1 MTSQDFY
8 MELLSEGNKSSQQSA
23 QTATPVYAHNTSD
36 SDTASR
42 VEALIA
48 ELRASGRDITADYG
62 DWLKVGFA
70 LASEFGE
77 SGRRYFHDISSLY
90 SGYNQEESDTK
101 YSECLKSDNGRTDIS
116 TLFYLAKNQG
126 ITLRRANVGPQPNNA
141 SPSTKVQSDKN
152 VPLTLSLD
160 DPEEMPTLP
169 MFPEDIFSTLP
180 GLLRKVTD
188 LMLTHQERSLVL
200 IGSIATLSSALLP
213 MYTIYFGKT
222 IYPNIYLFVPGPAGA
237 GKGKLDFCFRLVK
250 PIHKEKLER
259 WTIAKDEYKKEY
271 ARYKRQKKGDNIDP
285 PEKPPIQLLRVPA
298 NSSATSFAQAMAENG
313 NLILFET
320 EGDTVVNTF
329 NSDFGNYS
337 DSFRKAFAHESFGYL
352 RRGDDGE
359 EREIENPR
367 LSTVLSGTPEQVKS
381 LIHDAENGLLS
392 RFMFFCINS
401 TPEWLDGFD
410 SYGGDD
416 PLEDSFDAI
425 GQEFTAFTKILE
437 QTPRIKFTL
446 SISQAGKFNDFFAA
460 EKERMHEFNGDRYS
474 ASSHRLAWCFLR
486 VAMVLSALRLM
497 DSGRITEN
505 VECNDVD
512 FDTTMKIIKVISTH
526 NDYIFNVLD
535 KERPEGVAVA
545 DSYSS
550 ATRKAI
556 ISALPGYFT
565 TEDMKKVAA
574 NVGKSLRTVRRQIAR
589 AIEAGEIQQVKHGE
603 YKKM

>member
-1 MTSQDFY
+1 
-8 MELLSEGNKSSQQSA
+8 MELLSEGNQSSQQSA

-36 SDTASR
+36 TDTASR

-77 SGRRYFHDISSLY
+77 SGRRYFHDISSIY

-126 ITLRRANVGPQPNNA
+126 VTLRRTSIGPQLSNA
-141 SPSTKVQSDKN
+141 SPSTKGQSDKN

-512 FDTTMKIIKVISTH
+512 FDSTMKIIKVISTH

-535 KERPEGVAVA
+535 KERPEGIAVA

>member
-1 MTSQDFY
+1 MD
-8 MELLSEGNKSSQQSA
+8 LLNEGDKAPKQTNNAANNTVSPHSSGDI
-23 QTATPVYAHNTSD
+23 T
-36 SDTASR
+36 SR
-42 VEALIA
+42 VESLIDF
-48 ELRASGRDITADYG
+48 LRASHTDITSNYG

-70 LASEFGE
+70 LAGEFGE
-77 SGRRYFHDISSLY
+77 SGRSYFHDISSLY
-90 SGYNQEESDTK
+90 SGYNQQESDNK
-101 YSECLKSDNGRTDIS
+101 YNECLKSDNGRTDIS
-116 TLFYLAKNQG
+116 TLFYLAKAHGVTLPKNQMEQ
-126 ITLRRANVGPQPNNA
+126 RAEQAYTNRKG
-141 SPSTKVQSDKN
+141 QSDKN
-152 VPLTLSLD
+152 VPLSLSQE

-169 MFPEDIFSTLP
+169 VFPEGIYDNLP
-180 GLLRKVTD
+180 GLLRKVTE
-188 LMLTHQERSLVL
+188 LMVTPQERSLVL

-222 IYPNIYLFVPGPAGA
+222 IYPNMYLFVPGPAGA
-237 GKGKLDFCFRLVK
+237 GKGKLDFCFKLVK

-259 WTIAKDEYKKEY
+259 WNIAKDEYKKEY

-285 PEKPPIQLLRVPA
+285 PEKPLIQLLRIPA

-313 NLILFET
+313 NLLLFET

-359 EREIENPR
+359 EREVENPR

-401 TPEWLDGFD
+401 TPKWLDGFD
-410 SYGGDD
+410 SYSSEN
-416 PLEDSFDAI
+416 PLEETFDAF
-425 GQEFTAFTKILE
+425 GQEFTAFTKVLE
-437 QTPRIKFTL
+437 QTPRIYFSHT
-446 SISQAGKFNDFFAA
+446 IAQTGKFNEFFAA
-460 EKERMHEFNGDRYS
+460 EKERMQEFNGDRYS

-486 VAMVLSALRLM
+486 VAMVLTALRMM
-497 DSGRITEN
+497 DSGRITDK
-505 VECNDVD
+505 VECSDVD
-512 FDTTMKIIKVISTH
+512 FETTLQIIKVISIH

-535 KERPEGVAVA
+535 KERPEGIAVA

-556 ISALPGYFT
+556 ISSLPGYFKT
-565 TEDMKKVAA
+565 DDMKEVAKSI
-574 NVGKSLRTVRRQIAR
+574 GKSLRTVRRQVAR
-589 AIEAGEIQQVKHGE
+589 AIEAGEILQVKHGE

>member
-1 MTSQDFY
+1 MD
-8 MELLSEGNKSSQQSA
+8 LLNEGDKAPKQTNNAANNTVSPHSSG
-23 QTATPVYAHNTSD
+23 
-36 SDTASR
+36 DTTSR
-42 VEALIA
+42 VESLIDS
-48 ELRASGRDITADYG
+48 LRASHTDITSNYG

-70 LASEFGE
+70 LAGEFGE
-77 SGRRYFHDISSLY
+77 SGRSYFHDISSLY
-90 SGYNQEESDTK
+90 SGYNQQESDNK
-101 YSECLKSDNGRTDIS
+101 YNECLKSDNGRTDIS
-116 TLFYLAKNQG
+116 TLFYLAKAHGVTLPKNQMEQ
-126 ITLRRANVGPQPNNA
+126 RAEQAYTNRKG
-141 SPSTKVQSDKN
+141 QSDKN
-152 VPLTLSLD
+152 VPLSLSQE

-169 MFPEDIFSTLP
+169 VFPEGIYDNLP
-180 GLLRKVTD
+180 GLLRKVTE
-188 LMLTHQERSLVL
+188 LMVTPQERSLVL

-222 IYPNIYLFVPGPAGA
+222 IYPNMYLFVPGPAGA
-237 GKGKLDFCFRLVK
+237 GKGKLDFCFKLVK

-259 WTIAKDEYKKEY
+259 WNIAKDEYKKEY

-285 PEKPPIQLLRVPA
+285 PEKPLIQLLRIPA

-313 NLILFET
+313 NLLLFET

-359 EREIENPR
+359 EREVENPR

-401 TPEWLDGFD
+401 TPKWLDGFD
-410 SYGGDD
+410 SYGSEN
-416 PLEDSFDAI
+416 PLEETFDAF
-425 GQEFTAFTKILE
+425 GQEFTAFTKVLE
-437 QTPRIKFTL
+437 QTPRIYFSHT
-446 SISQAGKFNDFFAA
+446 IAQTGKFNEFFAA
-460 EKERMHEFNGDRYS
+460 EKERMQEFNGDRYS

-486 VAMVLSALRLM
+486 VAMVLTALRMM
-497 DSGRITEN
+497 DSGRITDK
-505 VECNDVD
+505 VECSDVD
-512 FDTTMKIIKVISTH
+512 FETTLQIIKVISIH

-535 KERPEGVAVA
+535 KERPEGIAVA

-556 ISALPGYFT
+556 ISSLPGYFKT
-565 TEDMKKVAA
+565 DDMKEVAKSI
-574 NVGKSLRTVRRQIAR
+574 GKSLRTVRRQVAR
-589 AIEAGEIQQVKHGE
+589 AIEAGEILQVKHGE

>member
-1 MTSQDFY
+1 MD
-8 MELLSEGNKSSQQSA
+8 LLNEGDKA
-23 QTATPVYAHNTSD
+23 PKQTINAANNTVSPH
-36 SDTASR
+36 SFGDTTSR
-42 VEALIA
+42 VESLIDS
-48 ELRASGRDITADYG
+48 LRASHTDITSNYG

-70 LASEFGE
+70 LAGEFGE
-77 SGRRYFHDISSLY
+77 SGRSYFHDISSLY
-90 SGYNQEESDTK
+90 SGYNQQESDNK
-101 YSECLKSDNGRTDIS
+101 YNECLKSDYGRTDIS
-116 TLFYLAKNQG
+116 TLFYLAKAHG
-126 ITLRRANVGPQPNNA
+126 VTLQKKQLEQRAEQAYTNRKG
-141 SPSTKVQSDKN
+141 QSDKN
-152 VPLTLSLD
+152 VPLSLSQE

-169 MFPEDIFSTLP
+169 VFPEGIYDNLP
-180 GLLRKVTD
+180 RLLRKVTE
-188 LMLTHQERSLVL
+188 LMVTPQERSLVL

-222 IYPNIYLFVPGPAGA
+222 IYPNMYLFVPGPAGA
-237 GKGKLDFCFRLVK
+237 GKGKLDFCFKLVK

-259 WTIAKDEYKKEY
+259 WNIAKDEYKKEY

-285 PEKPPIQLLRVPA
+285 PEKPLIQLLRIPA

-313 NLILFET
+313 NLLLFET

-359 EREIENPR
+359 EREVENPR

-401 TPEWLDGFD
+401 TPKWLDGFD
-410 SYGGDD
+410 SYGSEN
-416 PLEDSFDAI
+416 PLEETFDAF
-425 GQEFTAFTKILE
+425 GQEFTAFTKVLE
-437 QTPRIKFTL
+437 QTPRIYFSHT
-446 SISQAGKFNDFFAA
+446 IAQTGQFNEFFAA
-460 EKERMHEFNGDRYS
+460 EKERMQEFNGDRYS

-486 VAMVLSALRLM
+486 VAMVLTALRMM
-497 DSGRITEN
+497 DSGRITDK
-505 VECNDVD
+505 VECSDVD
-512 FDTTMKIIKVISTH
+512 FETTLQIIKVISIH
-526 NDYIFNVLD
+526 NDYIFFNVLD
-535 KERPEGVAVA
+535 KERPDGIAVA

-556 ISALPGYFT
+556 ISSLPGYFKT
-565 TEDMKKVAA
+565 DDMKEVAKSI
-574 NVGKSLRTVRRQIAR
+574 GKSLRTVRRQVAR

>member
-8 MELLSEGNKSSQQSA
+8 TELLNEGDKAPKQTNNAANNTASPHSSG
-23 QTATPVYAHNTSD
+23 
-36 SDTASR
+36 DTTSR
-42 VEALIA
+42 VESLIDS
-48 ELRASGRDITADYG
+48 LKASHTDITSNYS

-70 LASEFGE
+70 LAGEFGE
-77 SGRRYFHDISSLY
+77 SGRSYFHDICSLY
-90 SGYNQEESDTK
+90 SGYNQQESDNK
-101 YSECLKSDNGRTDIS
+101 YNECLKSDNGRTDIS
-116 TLFYLAKNQG
+116 TLFYLAKAHGVTLPKNQMG
-126 ITLRRANVGPQPNNA
+126 QRAEQAYTNRKG
-141 SPSTKVQSDKN
+141 QSDKN
-152 VPLTLSLD
+152 VPLSLSQE

-169 MFPEDIFSTLP
+169 IFPESIYDNLP
-180 GLLRKVTD
+180 GLLRKVTE
-188 LMLTHQERSLVL
+188 LMVTPQERSLVL

-222 IYPNIYLFVPGPAGA
+222 IYPNMYLFVPGPAGA
-237 GKGKLDFCFRLVK
+237 GKGKLDFCFKLVK

-259 WTIAKDEYKKEY
+259 WNIAKDEYKKEY

-285 PEKPPIQLLRVPA
+285 PEKPLIQRLRIPA

-313 NLILFET
+313 NLLLFET

-359 EREIENPR
+359 EREVENPR

-401 TPEWLDGFD
+401 TPKWLDGFD
-410 SYGGDD
+410 SYGSEN
-416 PLEDSFDAI
+416 PLEETFDAF
-425 GQEFTAFTKILE
+425 GQEFTAFTKVLE
-437 QTPRIKFTL
+437 QTPRIYFSHTIAQTGL
-446 SISQAGKFNDFFAA
+446 FNEFFAA
-460 EKERMHEFNGDRYS
+460 EKERMQEFNGDRYS

-486 VAMVLSALRLM
+486 VAMVLTALRMM
-497 DSGRITEN
+497 DSGRITDK
-505 VECNDVD
+505 VECSDVD
-512 FDTTMKIIKVISTH
+512 FETTLQIIKVISIH

-535 KERPEGVAVA
+535 KERPDGIAVA

-556 ISALPGYFT
+556 ISSLPGYFT
-565 TEDMKKVAA
+565 TDDMKEVAKSI
-574 NVGKSLRTVRRQIAR
+574 GKSLRTVRRQVAR
-589 AIEAGEIQQVKHGE
+589 AIEAGEILQVKHGE
-603 YKKM
+603 YKKI

>member
-1 MTSQDFY
+1 

-36 SDTASR
+36 TDTASR

-126 ITLRRANVGPQPNNA
+126 ITLRRANVGPKPNNA
-141 SPSTKVQSDKN
+141 SPSTKGQSDKN
-152 VPLTLSLD
+152 VPLTLSFD

-200 IGSIATLSSALLP
+200 IGSIATLSSSLLP

-222 IYPNIYLFVPGPAGA
+222 IYPNMYLFVPGPAGA

-401 TPEWLDGFD
+401 TQEWLDGFD
-410 SYGGDD
+410 SYGGED

-535 KERPEGVAVA
+535 KERPEGIAVA

>member
-1 MTSQDFY
+1 MD
-8 MELLSEGNKSSQQSA
+8 LLSEGDKPSQHPA
-23 QTATPVYAHNTSD
+23 QTATSAYAAAPDT
-36 SDTASR
+36 DTASR

-77 SGRRYFHDISSLY
+77 AGRSYFHDISSLY
-90 SGYNQEESDTK
+90 SGYSQEESDTK

-126 ITLRRANVGPQPNNA
+126 VTLRRAMNEPRTNYE
-141 SPSTKVQSDKN
+141 SPSTKGQSDKN

-169 MFPEDIFSTLP
+169 MFPEDIFDTLP

-200 IGSIATLSSALLP
+200 IGSLATISSALLP
-213 MYTIYFGKT
+213 LYTIYFGKT
-222 IYPNIYLFVPGPAGA
+222 IYPNMYLFVPGPAGA
-237 GKGKLDFCFRLVK
+237 GKGKLDFCFRLIK

-259 WTIAKDEYKKEY
+259 WNIAKDEYKKEY

-313 NLILFET
+313 NLIIFET

-337 DSFRKAFAHESFGYL
+337 DSFRKAFSHESFGYL

-381 LIHDAENGLLS
+381 LIRDAENGLLS

-416 PLEDSFDAI
+416 PLEESFDHI

-437 QTPRIKFTL
+437 QTPHIKFTL
-446 SISQAGKFNDFFAA
+446 TIPQTGKFNDFFAA
-460 EKERMHEFNGDRYS
+460 EKERMQDFNGERYS

-486 VAMVLSALRLM
+486 IAMVLSALRLM
-497 DSGRITEN
+497 DSGRISEN
-505 VECNDVD
+505 VECTDVD
-512 FDTTMKIIKVISTH
+512 FDTTLKIIKVISVH

-535 KERPEGVAVA
+535 KERPEGIAVA

-565 TEDMKKVAA
+565 SDDMKKVAA
-574 NVGKSLRTVRRQIAR
+574 NVSKSLRTVRRQIAR

-603 YKKM
+603 YKKK

>member
-1 MTSQDFY
+1 MD
-8 MELLSEGNKSSQQSA
+8 LLSEGNKSSQQSA

-36 SDTASR
+36 TDTASR

-77 SGRRYFHDISSLY
+77 SGRRYFHDISSIY

-126 ITLRRANVGPQPNNA
+126 VTLRRVSIGPQLSNA
-141 SPSTKVQSDKN
+141 SPSTKGQSDKN

-200 IGSIATLSSALLP
+200 IGSIATLSSSLLP

-222 IYPNIYLFVPGPAGA
+222 IYPNMYLFVPGPAGA

-535 KERPEGVAVA
+535 KERPEGIAVA

>member
-1 MTSQDFY
+1 

-36 SDTASR
+36 TDTASR

-77 SGRRYFHDISSLY
+77 SGRRYFHEISSIY

-126 ITLRRANVGPQPNNA
+126 ITLRRTSIGPQLSNA
-141 SPSTKVQSDKN
+141 SPSTKGQSDKN

-222 IYPNIYLFVPGPAGA
+222 IYPNMYLFVPGPAGA

-410 SYGGDD
+410 SYGCDD

-535 KERPEGVAVA
+535 KERPEGIAVA

>member
-1 MTSQDFY
+1 MTSEDFY
-8 MELLSEGNKSSQQSA
+8 MDLLNEGDKAPKQTNNAANNTVSPHSSG
-23 QTATPVYAHNTSD
+23 
-36 SDTASR
+36 DTTSR
-42 VEALIA
+42 VESLIDS
-48 ELRASGRDITADYG
+48 LRASHTDITSNYG

-70 LASEFGE
+70 LAGEFGE
-77 SGRRYFHDISSLY
+77 SGRSYFHDISSLY
-90 SGYNQEESDTK
+90 SGYNQQESDNK
-101 YSECLKSDNGRTDIS
+101 YNECLKSDNGRTDIS
-116 TLFYLAKNQG
+116 TLFYLAKAHGVTLPKNQMEQ
-126 ITLRRANVGPQPNNA
+126 RAELAYTNRKG
-141 SPSTKVQSDKN
+141 QSDKN
-152 VPLTLSLD
+152 VPLSLSQE

-169 MFPEDIFSTLP
+169 VFPEGIYDNLP
-180 GLLRKVTD
+180 GLLRKVTE
-188 LMLTHQERSLVL
+188 LMVTPQERSLVL

-222 IYPNIYLFVPGPAGA
+222 IYPNMYLFVPGPAGA
-237 GKGKLDFCFRLVK
+237 GKGKLDFCFKLVK

-259 WTIAKDEYKKEY
+259 WNIAKDEYKKEY

-285 PEKPPIQLLRVPA
+285 PEKPLIQLLRIPA

-313 NLILFET
+313 NLLLFET

-359 EREIENPR
+359 EREVENPR

-401 TPEWLDGFD
+401 TPKWLDGFD
-410 SYGGDD
+410 SYGSEN
-416 PLEDSFDAI
+416 PLEETFDAF
-425 GQEFTAFTKILE
+425 GQEFTAFTKVLE
-437 QTPRIKFTL
+437 QTPRIYFSHT
-446 SISQAGKFNDFFAA
+446 IAQTGKFNEFFAA
-460 EKERMHEFNGDRYS
+460 EKERMQEFNGDRYS

-486 VAMVLSALRLM
+486 VAMVLTALRMM
-497 DSGRITEN
+497 DSGRITDK
-505 VECNDVD
+505 VECSDVD
-512 FDTTMKIIKVISTH
+512 FETTLQIIKVISIH

-535 KERPEGVAVA
+535 KERPEGIAVA

-556 ISALPGYFT
+556 ISSLPGYFKT
-565 TEDMKKVAA
+565 DDMKEVAKSI
-574 NVGKSLRTVRRQIAR
+574 GKSLRTVRRQVAR
-589 AIEAGEIQQVKHGE
+589 AIEAGEILQVKHGE

>member
-77 SGRRYFHDISSLY
+77 SGRRYFHDISSIY

-126 ITLRRANVGPQPNNA
+126 VTLRRVSIGPQLSNA
-141 SPSTKVQSDKN
+141 SPSTKGQSDKN

-200 IGSIATLSSALLP
+200 IGSIATLSSSLLP

-222 IYPNIYLFVPGPAGA
+222 IYPNMYLFVPGPAGA

-535 KERPEGVAVA
+535 KERPEGIAVA

>member
-1 MTSQDFY
+1 MD
-8 MELLSEGNKSSQQSA
+8 LLNEGDKAPKQTNNAANNTVSPHSSG
-23 QTATPVYAHNTSD
+23 
-36 SDTASR
+36 DTTSR
-42 VEALIA
+42 VESLIDS
-48 ELRASGRDITADYG
+48 LRASHTDITSNYG

-70 LASEFGE
+70 LAGEFGE
-77 SGRRYFHDISSLY
+77 SGRSYFHDISSLY
-90 SGYNQEESDTK
+90 SGYNQQESDNK
-101 YSECLKSDNGRTDIS
+101 YNECLKSDNGRTDIS
-116 TLFYLAKNQG
+116 TLFYLAKAHGVTLPKNQMEQ
-126 ITLRRANVGPQPNNA
+126 RAEQAYTNRKG
-141 SPSTKVQSDKN
+141 QSDKN
-152 VPLTLSLD
+152 VPLSLSQE

-169 MFPEDIFSTLP
+169 VFPEGIYDNLP
-180 GLLRKVTD
+180 GLLRKVTE
-188 LMLTHQERSLVL
+188 LMVTPQERSLVL

-222 IYPNIYLFVPGPAGA
+222 IYPNMYLFVPGPAGA
-237 GKGKLDFCFRLVK
+237 GKGKLDFCFKLVK

-259 WTIAKDEYKKEY
+259 WNIAKDEYKKEY

-285 PEKPPIQLLRVPA
+285 PEKPLIQLLRIPA

-313 NLILFET
+313 NLLLFET

-359 EREIENPR
+359 EREVENPR

-401 TPEWLDGFD
+401 TPKWLDGFD
-410 SYGGDD
+410 SYGSEN
-416 PLEDSFDAI
+416 PLEETFDAF
-425 GQEFTAFTKILE
+425 GQEFTAFTKVLE
-437 QTPRIKFTL
+437 QTPRIYFSHT
-446 SISQAGKFNDFFAA
+446 IAQTGKFNEFFAA
-460 EKERMHEFNGDRYS
+460 EKERMQEFNGDSYS

-486 VAMVLSALRLM
+486 VAMVLTALRMM
-497 DSGRITEN
+497 DSGRITDK
-505 VECNDVD
+505 VECSDVD
-512 FDTTMKIIKVISTH
+512 FETTLQIIKVISIH

-535 KERPEGVAVA
+535 KERPEGIAVA

-556 ISALPGYFT
+556 ISSLPEYFKT
-565 TEDMKKVAA
+565 DDMKEVAKSI
-574 NVGKSLRTVRRQIAR
+574 GKSLRTVRRQVAR
-589 AIEAGEIQQVKHGE
+589 AIEAGEIFQVKHGE
-603 YKKM
+603 YKKI

>member
-8 MELLSEGNKSSQQSA
+8 MGLLSEGNKSSQQSE
-23 QTATPVYAHNTSD
+23 QTSTPAYAHNTSD

-126 ITLRRANVGPQPNNA
+126 ITLRRASVGPQLNNA
-141 SPSTKVQSDKN
+141 SPSTKGQSDKN

-169 MFPEDIFSTLP
+169 MFPEDIFDTLP
-180 GLLRKVTD
+180 GLLRKVTN

-200 IGSIATLSSALLP
+200 IGSIATLSSSLLP

-222 IYPNIYLFVPGPAGA
+222 IYPNMYLFVPGPAGA
-237 GKGKLDFCFRLVK
+237 SKGKLDFCFRLVK

-285 PEKPPIQLLRVPA
+285 PEKPPIQLLRIPA

-410 SYGGDD
+410 SYGGED

-535 KERPEGVAVA
+535 KERPEGIAVA

>member
-1 MTSQDFY
+1 MD
-8 MELLSEGNKSSQQSA
+8 LLNEGDKAPKQTNNAANNTVSPHSSG
-23 QTATPVYAHNTSD
+23 
-36 SDTASR
+36 DTTSR
-42 VEALIA
+42 VESLIDS
-48 ELRASGRDITADYG
+48 LRASHTDITSNYG

-70 LASEFGE
+70 LAGEFGE
-77 SGRRYFHDISSLY
+77 SGRSYFHDISSLY
-90 SGYNQEESDTK
+90 SGYNQQESDNK
-101 YSECLKSDNGRTDIS
+101 YNECLKSDNGRTDIS
-116 TLFYLAKNQG
+116 TLFYLAKAHGVTLPKNQMEQ
-126 ITLRRANVGPQPNNA
+126 RAEQAYTNRKG
-141 SPSTKVQSDKN
+141 QSDKN
-152 VPLTLSLD
+152 VPLSLSQE

-169 MFPEDIFSTLP
+169 VFPEGIYDNLP
-180 GLLRKVTD
+180 GLLRKVTE
-188 LMLTHQERSLVL
+188 LMVTPQERSLVL

-222 IYPNIYLFVPGPAGA
+222 IYPNMYLFVPGPAGA
-237 GKGKLDFCFRLVK
+237 GKGKLDFCFKLVK

-259 WTIAKDEYKKEY
+259 WNIAKDEYKKEY

-285 PEKPPIQLLRVPA
+285 PEKPLIQLLRIPA

-313 NLILFET
+313 NLLLFET

-359 EREIENPR
+359 EREVENPR

-401 TPEWLDGFD
+401 TPKWLDGFD
-410 SYGGDD
+410 SYGSEN
-416 PLEDSFDAI
+416 PLEETFDAF
-425 GQEFTAFTKILE
+425 GQEFTAFTKVLE
-437 QTPRIKFTL
+437 QTPRIYFSHT
-446 SISQAGKFNDFFAA
+446 IAQTGKFNEFFAA
-460 EKERMHEFNGDRYS
+460 EKERMQEFNGDRYS

-486 VAMVLSALRLM
+486 VAMVLTALRMM
-497 DSGRITEN
+497 DSGRITDK
-505 VECNDVD
+505 VECSDVD
-512 FDTTMKIIKVISTH
+512 FETTLQIIKVISIH

-535 KERPEGVAVA
+535 KERPEGIAVA

-556 ISALPGYFT
+556 ISSLPGYFKT
-565 TEDMKKVAA
+565 DDMKEVAKSI
-574 NVGKSLRTVRRQIAR
+574 GKSLRTVRRQVAR
-589 AIEAGEIQQVKHGE
+589 AIKAGEILQVKHGE

>member
-36 SDTASR
+36 TDTASR

-77 SGRRYFHDISSLY
+77 SGRRYFHDISSIY

-101 YSECLKSDNGRTDIS
+101 YSECLKSGNGRTDIS

-126 ITLRRANVGPQPNNA
+126 ITLRRTSIGPQLSNA
-141 SPSTKVQSDKN
+141 SSSTKGQSDKN

-180 GLLRKVTD
+180 WLLRKVTD

-200 IGSIATLSSALLP
+200 IGSIATLSSSLLP

-222 IYPNIYLFVPGPAGA
+222 IYPNMYLFVPGPAGA

-410 SYGGDD
+410 SYGCDD

-535 KERPEGVAVA
+535 KERPEGIAVA

>member
-8 MELLSEGNKSSQQSA
+8 MDLLNEGNQSSQQSA

-77 SGRRYFHDISSLY
+77 SGRRYFLEISSIY

-126 ITLRRANVGPQPNNA
+126 ITLRRTSIGPQLSNA
-141 SPSTKVQSDKN
+141 SLSTKGQSDKN

-200 IGSIATLSSALLP
+200 IGSIATLSSSLLP

-222 IYPNIYLFVPGPAGA
+222 IYPNMYLFVPGPAGA

-410 SYGGDD
+410 SYGCDD

-497 DSGRITEN
+497 DSVRITEN

-535 KERPEGVAVA
+535 KERPEGIAVA

>member
-8 MELLSEGNKSSQQSA
+8 MDLLSEGNKSSQQSA
-23 QTATPVYAHNTSD
+23 QTSTPAYAHSTSD

-77 SGRRYFHDISSLY
+77 AGRSYFHDISSLY
-90 SGYNQEESDTK
+90 SGYSREESDTK

-126 ITLRRANVGPQPNNA
+126 VTLRRASVGPQPNNA
-141 SPSTKVQSDKN
+141 SPSTKGQSDKN

-222 IYPNIYLFVPGPAGA
+222 IYPNMYLFVPGPAGA

-367 LSTVLSGTPEQVKS
+367 LSTVLSGTPEQAKS
-381 LIHDAENGLLS
+381 LIHDAEMDSSPALCSFASTPHQSGWMGSIHMVVMTLWRIHLMQSGRNSRLS
-392 RFMFFCINS
+392 RRFLSRLHVSNS
-401 TPEWLDGFD
+401 LYPFHR
-410 SYGGDD
+410 
-416 PLEDSFDAI
+416 
-425 GQEFTAFTKILE
+425 Q
-437 QTPRIKFTL
+437 
-446 SISQAGKFNDFFAA
+446 
-460 EKERMHEFNGDRYS
+460 
-474 ASSHRLAWCFLR
+474 ASST
-486 VAMVLSALRLM
+486 
-497 DSGRITEN
+497 I
-505 VECNDVD
+505 
-512 FDTTMKIIKVISTH
+512 
-526 NDYIFNVLD
+526 
-535 KERPEGVAVA
+535 
-545 DSYSS
+545 
-550 ATRKAI
+550 
-556 ISALPGYFT
+556 
-565 TEDMKKVAA
+565 
-574 NVGKSLRTVRRQIAR
+574 SLRQKKSECMSSMGTVTLPAHIAWPG
-589 AIEAGEIQQVKHGE
+589 ASSV
-603 YKKM
+603 

>member
-1 MTSQDFY
+1 MD
-8 MELLSEGNKSSQQSA
+8 LLNEGDKAPKQTNNAANNTVSPHSSG
-23 QTATPVYAHNTSD
+23 
-36 SDTASR
+36 DTTSR
-42 VEALIA
+42 VESLIDS
-48 ELRASGRDITADYG
+48 LRASHTDITSNYG

-70 LASEFGE
+70 LAGEFGE
-77 SGRRYFHDISSLY
+77 SGRSYFHDISSLY
-90 SGYNQEESDTK
+90 SGYNQQESDNK
-101 YSECLKSDNGRTDIS
+101 YNECLKSDNGRTDIS
-116 TLFYLAKNQG
+116 TLFYLAKAHG
-126 ITLRRANVGPQPNNA
+126 ITLPKNQMEQRAEQAYTNRKG
-141 SPSTKVQSDKN
+141 QSDKN
-152 VPLTLSLD
+152 VPLSLSQE

-169 MFPEDIFSTLP
+169 VFPEGIYDNLP
-180 GLLRKVTD
+180 GLLRKVTE
-188 LMLTHQERSLVL
+188 LMVTPQERSLVL

-222 IYPNIYLFVPGPAGA
+222 IYPNMYLFVPVPAGA
-237 GKGKLDFCFRLVK
+237 GKGKLDFCFKLVK

-259 WTIAKDEYKKEY
+259 WNIAKDEYKKEY

-285 PEKPPIQLLRVPA
+285 PEKPLIQLLRIPA

-313 NLILFET
+313 NLLLFET

-359 EREIENPR
+359 EREVENPR

-401 TPEWLDGFD
+401 TPKWLDGFD
-410 SYGGDD
+410 SYGSEN
-416 PLEDSFDAI
+416 PLKETFDAF
-425 GQEFTAFTKILE
+425 GQEFTAFTKVLE
-437 QTPRIKFTL
+437 QTPRIYFSHT
-446 SISQAGKFNDFFAA
+446 IAQTGQFNEFFAA
-460 EKERMHEFNGDRYS
+460 EKERMQEFNGDRYS

-486 VAMVLSALRLM
+486 VAMVLTALRMM
-497 DSGRITEN
+497 DSGRITDK
-505 VECNDVD
+505 VECSDVD
-512 FDTTMKIIKVISTH
+512 FETTLQIIKVISIH

-535 KERPEGVAVA
+535 KERPDGIAVA

-556 ISALPGYFT
+556 ISSLPGYFKT
-565 TEDMKKVAA
+565 DDMKEVAKSI
-574 NVGKSLRTVRRQIAR
+574 GKSLRTVRRQVAR
-589 AIEAGEIQQVKHGE
+589 AIEAGEILQVKHGE
-603 YKKM
+603 YKKI

>member
-8 MELLSEGNKSSQQSA
+8 MDLLNEGNKSSQQSA
-23 QTATPVYAHNTSD
+23 QTSTPVYAHNTSD

-77 SGRRYFHDISSLY
+77 SGRRYFHDISSIY

-126 ITLRRANVGPQPNNA
+126 VTLRRVSIGPQLSNA
-141 SPSTKVQSDKN
+141 SPSTKGQSDKN

-200 IGSIATLSSALLP
+200 IGSIATLSSSLLP

-222 IYPNIYLFVPGPAGA
+222 IYPNMYLFVPGPAGA

-535 KERPEGVAVA
+535 KERPEGIAVA

>member
-1 MTSQDFY
+1 MD
-8 MELLSEGNKSSQQSA
+8 LLNEGDKAPKQTNNAANNTVSPHSSG
-23 QTATPVYAHNTSD
+23 
-36 SDTASR
+36 DTTSR
-42 VEALIA
+42 VESLIDS
-48 ELRASGRDITADYG
+48 LRASHTDITSNYG

-70 LASEFGE
+70 LAGEFGE
-77 SGRRYFHDISSLY
+77 SGRSYFHDISSLY
-90 SGYNQEESDTK
+90 SGYNQQESDNK
-101 YSECLKSDNGRTDIS
+101 YNECLKSDNGRTDIS
-116 TLFYLAKNQG
+116 TLFYLAKAHGVTLPKNQMG
-126 ITLRRANVGPQPNNA
+126 QRAEQAYTNRKG
-141 SPSTKVQSDKN
+141 QSDKN
-152 VPLTLSLD
+152 VPLSLSQE

-169 MFPEDIFSTLP
+169 VFPEGIYDNLP
-180 GLLRKVTD
+180 GLLRKVTE
-188 LMLTHQERSLVL
+188 LMVTPQERSLVL

-222 IYPNIYLFVPGPAGA
+222 IYPNMYLFVPGPAGA
-237 GKGKLDFCFRLVK
+237 GKGKLDFCFKLVK

-259 WTIAKDEYKKEY
+259 WNIAKDEYKKEY
-271 ARYKRQKKGDNIDP
+271 ARYKRQKKGDNIDT
-285 PEKPPIQLLRVPA
+285 PEKPLIQLLRIPA

-313 NLILFET
+313 NLLLFET

-359 EREIENPR
+359 EREVENPR

-401 TPEWLDGFD
+401 TPKWLDGFD
-410 SYGGDD
+410 SYGNEN
-416 PLEDSFDAI
+416 PLEETFDAF
-425 GQEFTAFTKILE
+425 GQEFTAFTKVLE
-437 QTPRIKFTL
+437 QTPRIYFSHT
-446 SISQAGKFNDFFAA
+446 IAQTGQFNEFFAA
-460 EKERMHEFNGDRYS
+460 AKERMQEFNGDRYS

-486 VAMVLSALRLM
+486 VAMVLTALRMM
-497 DSGRITEN
+497 DSGRITDK
-505 VECNDVD
+505 VECSDVD
-512 FDTTMKIIKVISTH
+512 FKTTLQIIKVISIH

-535 KERPEGVAVA
+535 KERPDGIAVA

-556 ISALPGYFT
+556 ISSLPGYFKT
-565 TEDMKKVAA
+565 DDMKEVAKSI
-574 NVGKSLRTVRRQIAR
+574 GKSLRTVRRQVAR
-589 AIEAGEIQQVKHGE
+589 AIEAGEILQVKHGE

>member
-8 MELLSEGNKSSQQSA
+8 MGLLSEGNKSSQQSE
-23 QTATPVYAHNTSD
+23 QTSTPAYAHNTSD

-62 DWLKVGFA
+62 DWIKVGFA

-101 YSECLKSDNGRTDIS
+101 YSECLKSENGRTDIS

-126 ITLRRANVGPQPNNA
+126 ITLRRTSIGPQLSNA
-141 SPSTKVQSDKN
+141 SPSTKGQSDKN

-200 IGSIATLSSALLP
+200 IGSIATLSSSLLP

-222 IYPNIYLFVPGPAGA
+222 IYPNMYLFVPGPAGA

-410 SYGGDD
+410 SYGGED

-535 KERPEGVAVA
+535 KERPEGIAVA